1 VELIPVLDLMH
12 GVAVHARGGVR
23 HAYRPV
29 QSKLLAGS
37 AGYPVAL
44 ARVYR
49 AKLGATSCYVA
60 DLDAIE
66 GRPPQNDLI
75 RALASPIVGFGKGLL
90 VDAAVTGPD
99 IALGLIAEGASQV
112 IVGLETLGGLAD
124 LKKIVQS
131 VGGER
136 VIFSLDLK
144 DGKPI
149 HRGAERIAN
158 RDNVGLELG
167 ARAAEAGCAGVLVL
181 DIAAVG
187 SGGGP
192 RSLDLIDAFKRLLGV
207 RVYSGGGVRSEDD
220 LRALETAGC
229 DAVLLGTALHD
240 GSIVKAG
247 EWGRMGEREN
257 GGTGKR

>member
-1 VELIPVLDLMH
+1 MELIPVLDLMR
-12 GVAVHARGGVR
+12 GVAVHARGGAR
-23 HAYRPV
+23 QNYRPV
-29 QSKLLAGS
+29 QSRLLAGS

-44 ARVYR
+44 ARAYR

-75 RALASPIVGFGKGLL
+75 RALASPIVGFGPGLM
-90 VDAAVTGPD
+90 VDGAVSSSAT
-99 IALGLIAEGASQV
+99 ALGLIAEGASKV
-112 IVGLETLGGLAD
+112 VVGLETLEGLAD
-124 LKKIVQS
+124 LKQIVKS

-136 VIFSLDLK
+136 VIFSLDLR

-149 HRGAERIAN
+149 HRGSERIAN

-181 DIAAVG
+181 DISAVG
-187 SGGGP
+187 SSAGP

-207 RVYSGGGVRSEDD
+207 RVYSGGGVRSDED
-220 LRALETAGC
+220 LRLLEGAGC
-229 DAVLLGTALHD
+229 DAVLLGTALHEGKID
-240 GSIVKAG
+240 RAG
-247 EWGRMGEREN
+247 EWTAGAG
-257 GGTGKR
+257 

>member
-1 VELIPVLDLMH
+1 VELIPVLDLMR
-12 GVAVHARGGVR
+12 GVAVHARGGAR
-23 HAYRPV
+23 HSYQPV
-29 QSKLLAGS
+29 QSSLLAGS

-44 ARVYR
+44 ARAYR

-66 GRPPQNDLI
+66 GRPPQNDLV
-75 RALASPIVGFGKGLL
+75 RALANPIVGFGAGLM
-90 VDAAVTGPD
+90 VDAAVTAPET
-99 IALGLIAEGASQV
+99 ALGLIAEGASRV
-112 IVGLETLGGLAD
+112 VVGLETLGGLAD
-124 LKKIVQS
+124 LRRIVRA
-131 VGGER
+131 VGGDR

-149 HRGAERIAN
+149 HRGLERIAN

-187 SGGGP
+187 SGTGP

-207 RVYSGGGVRSEDD
+207 RVYAGGGVRSEED
-220 LRALETAGC
+220 LGALQGAGC
-229 DAVLLGTALHD
+229 DAVLVGTAVHE
-240 GSIVKAG
+240 GVIAQAG
-247 EWGRMGEREN
+247 EWVKEAGEK
-257 GGTGKR
+257 GG

>member
-1 VELIPVLDLMH
+1 MELIPVLDLMR
-12 GVAVHARGGVR
+12 GVAVHARGGAR
-23 HAYRPV
+23 QQYRPV

-60 DLDAIE
+60 DLDAID
-66 GRPPQNDLI
+66 GGPPQNDLI
-75 RALASPIVGFGKGLL
+75 RALASPIVGFGPGLM
-90 VDAAVTGPD
+90 VDAAVTAPET
-99 IALGLIAEGASQV
+99 ALGLVAEGASKV
-112 IVGLETLGGLAD
+112 IVGLETLSGLAD
-124 LKKIVQS
+124 LRKIVQG

-149 HRGAERIAN
+149 HRGLERIAN

-181 DIAAVG
+181 DISAVG
-187 SGGGP
+187 SAAGP

-220 LRALETAGC
+220 LRILESAGC
-229 DAVLLGTALHD
+229 DAVLVGTALHD
-240 GSIVKAG
+240 GAITKAG
-247 EWGRMGEREN
+247 EWP
-257 GGTGKR
+257 GKSEK

>member
-1 VELIPVLDLMH
+1 VELIPVLDLMR

-23 HAYRPV
+23 QHYRPV
-29 QSKLLAGS
+29 QSQLLAGS

-44 ARVYR
+44 ARTYR

-75 RALASPIVGFGKGLL
+75 RALASPVVGFGAGLM
-90 VDAAVTGPD
+90 VDGAVSSSAT
-99 IALGLIAEGASQV
+99 ALGLIAEGASKV
-112 IVGLETLGGLAD
+112 VVGLETLEGLAD
-124 LKKIVQS
+124 LKQIVKS

-136 VIFSLDLK
+136 VIFSLDLR
-144 DGKPI
+144 DGKPM
-149 HRGAERIAN
+149 HRGSERIAN

-187 SGGGP
+187 SNAGP

-207 RVYSGGGVRSEDD
+207 RVYSGGGVRSEED
-220 LRALETAGC
+220 LRVLEGAGC
-229 DAVLLGTALHD
+229 DAVLLGTALHE
-240 GSIVKAG
+240 GVIEKAG
-247 EWGRMGEREN
+247 EWTAGAG
-257 GGTGKR
+257 

>member
-1 VELIPVLDLMH
+1 LELIPVLDLMR
-12 GVAVHARGGVR
+12 GVAVHARGGAR
-23 HAYRPV
+23 HSYRPV

-66 GRPPQNDLI
+66 GRPPQNDLV
-75 RALASPIVGFGKGLL
+75 RALASPVVGFGPGLM
-90 VDAAVTGPD
+90 VDAAVTDPAT
-99 IALGLIAEGASQV
+99 ALGLVAEGATHV

-124 LKKIVQS
+124 LRKIVKA

-136 VIFSLDLK
+136 VIFSLDLR

-149 HRGAERIAN
+149 HRGLERIAN

-181 DIAAVG
+181 DIASVG
-187 SGGGP
+187 SNSGP
-192 RSLDLIDAFKRLLGV
+192 RNLDLIGAFKRLLGV

-220 LRALETAGC
+220 LGVLETAGC

-240 GSIVKAG
+240 GVIEKAG
-247 EWGRMGEREN
+247 EWTRGS
-257 GGTGKR
+257 

>member
-1 VELIPVLDLMH
+1 VELIPVLDLMR

-23 HAYRPV
+23 HEYRPV
-29 QSKLLAGS
+29 QSRLLAGS

-75 RALASPIVGFGKGLL
+75 RALASPIVGFGTGLM
-90 VDAAVTGPD
+90 VDAAVTD
-99 IALGLIAEGASQV
+99 AATALGLVAEGATQV

-124 LKKIVQS
+124 LRKIVQA

-136 VIFSLDLK
+136 VIFSLDLHN
-144 DGKPI
+144 GKPI
-149 HRGAERIAN
+149 HRGIERIAN

-181 DIAAVG
+181 DIASVG
-187 SGGGP
+187 TGAGP

-207 RVYSGGGVRSEDD
+207 RVYSGGGVRSEED
-220 LRALETAGC
+220 LRVLEAAGC
-229 DAVLLGTALHD
+229 DAVLLGTALHEGAID
-240 GSIVKAG
+240 RAG
-247 EWGRMGEREN
+247 DWTRGRN
-257 GGTGKR
+257 S